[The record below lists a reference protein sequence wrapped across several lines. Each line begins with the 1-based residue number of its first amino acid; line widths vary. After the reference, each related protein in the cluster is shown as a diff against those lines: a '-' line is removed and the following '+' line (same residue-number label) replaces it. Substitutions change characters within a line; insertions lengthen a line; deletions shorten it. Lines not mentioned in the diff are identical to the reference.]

1 MGWDQI
7 CGLTGWVGVVR
18 CKNEA
23 INIEVGWDTV
33 EDERLGVVWVGGG
46 WREQGDSRQ
55 LSLTFPVT
63 TPFLSVVKF

>member
-33 EDERLGVVWVGGG
+33 EDERWELCGWVGGG
-46 WREQGDSRQ
+46 ESKATVVS
-55 LSLTFPVT
+55 SLTFPVT
-63 TPFLSVVKF
+63 TPFLSVIKF

>member
-18 CKNEA
+18 CKSEA

-33 EDERLGVVWVGGG
+33 EDERWELCGWVGGG
-46 WREQGDSRQ
+46 VERTMRQ
-55 LSLTFPVT
+55 SSALS
-63 TPFLSVVKF
+63 PFL